1 MMFKYSWEPSFSSG
15 FIHNGLF
22 VLDICYS
29 NNDSNFFLTTVNH
42 SVTWHARLGHIG
54 QERMNKLVRECL
66 LGQLTKIS
74 LPTCE
79 HYLSGKSTRKPFGKA
94 KRASSPIKLIHSD
107 ICGPISVRARHGAT
121 ISLYL

>member
-1 MMFKYSWEPSFSSG
+1 MGTTFYGSG

-29 NNDSNFFLTTVNH
+29 NNDSNFFLTTANN

-54 QERMNKLVRECL
+54 QERMNKLVREGL
-66 LGQLTKIS
+66 LGQLAKIS

-79 HYLSGKSTRKPFGKA
+79 HYLSGKSSRKPFGKA
-94 KRASSPIKLIHSD
+94 IGASSPLELIHSD
-107 ICGPISVRARHGAT
+107 ICGPISVRT
-121 ISLYL
+121 